1 MSLNQPQLEQYQRQG
16 HLTLNGFYSA
26 GTIQQVI
33 EDINL
38 WADETRSQ
46 LTPSDQRWYLEQDVP
61 EGVSLFRKLDNPI
74 YNRPKIRELLVTT
87 ELLSVAEQI
96 IGNDLAVFSVRSS

>member
-1 MSLNQPQLEQYQRQG
+1 MDFIPPAL
-16 HLTLNGFYSA
+16 
-26 GTIQQVI
+26 IQQVI

-61 EGVSLFRKLDNPI
+61 EGVSLLCKLDNPI
-74 YNRPKIRELLVTT
+74 YNRPKIRELLCNNRI
-87 ELLSVAEQI
+87 A
-96 IGNDLAVFSVRSS
+96 IGR